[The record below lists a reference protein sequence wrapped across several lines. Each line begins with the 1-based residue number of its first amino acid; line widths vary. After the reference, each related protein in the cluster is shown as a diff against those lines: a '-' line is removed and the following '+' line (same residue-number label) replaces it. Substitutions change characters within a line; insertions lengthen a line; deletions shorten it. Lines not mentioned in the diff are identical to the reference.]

1 MITFP
6 GSIGPDDAANF
17 YAEVLNEEEIADML
31 LMVLTFD
38 PTK

>member
-1 MITFP
+1 L
-6 GSIGPDDAANF
+6 GADDAANF

-38 PTK
+38 PDK